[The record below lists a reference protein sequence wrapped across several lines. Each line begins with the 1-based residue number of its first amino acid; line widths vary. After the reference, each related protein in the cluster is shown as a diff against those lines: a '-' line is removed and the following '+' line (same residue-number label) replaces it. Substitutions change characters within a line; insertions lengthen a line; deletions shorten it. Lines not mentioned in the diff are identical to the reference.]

1 MSSEGTLSTIGQIAV
16 TVSDVATAL
25 AFYRDALG
33 LTFLFGAGPNLAFLN
48 ADGVRIMLSTPQGA
62 GSVGHN
68 SILYFKVRDIV
79 AVHAAVVG
87 RGAVSE
93 RAPRLAAKLPG
104 HELWTGFLR
113 DPDGNLVGLMEEKT
127 VGPALPM
134 PVADSQSPRRERPAP
149 ATRPETAKR
158 ASSDGWMH
166 WFLQPPEG
174 AARALPGWARALNFL
189 AALGLIA
196 AALYWPFTQLGITW
210 NWAAVYRYREKFLQ
224 GYELTAV
231 IATASL
237 VLSVLFGILSA
248 LAGRARLLPLRYANR
263 IYVDLVRG
271 TPLLVQIL
279 ILYYVT
285 ANAIGISDRNV
296 AGVLILSFS
305 YGAYISEVIR
315 AGIENIGKTQLD
327 SAKAIGLT
335 TTQTYRYV
343 IFPQALRQIL
353 PSLAGQLVSLIKDS
367 ALLSIISVSEFT
379 KNAEEAGNITFSVLE
394 CYLVLAVGYLILT
407 LPISFLTRYLE
418 GRSRFET

>member
-1 MSSEGTLSTIGQIAV
+1 MLAADSQGPRGEQTTLPIQARGAKSASSEG
-16 TVSDVATAL
+16 
-25 AFYRDALG
+25 
-33 LTFLFGAGPNLAFLN
+33 
-48 ADGVRIMLSTPQGA
+48 
-62 GSVGHN
+62 
-68 SILYFKVRDIV
+68 
-79 AVHAAVVG
+79 
-87 RGAVSE
+87 
-93 RAPRLAAKLPG
+93 
-104 HELWTGFLR
+104 WTR
-113 DPDGNLVGLMEEKT
+113 
-127 VGPALPM
+127 
-134 PVADSQSPRRERPAP
+134 
-149 ATRPETAKR
+149 
-158 ASSDGWMH
+158 

-174 AARALPGWARALNFL
+174 VARGLPAWARALNFL

-196 AALYWPFTQLGITW
+196 AALYWPFTQLGIHW
-210 NWAAVYRYREKFLQ
+210 NWAAVFRYREKFLQ
-224 GYELTAV
+224 GYELTVV
-231 IATASL
+231 IASAAL
-237 VLSVLFGILSA
+237 VLSVCFGMVSA

-285 ANAIGISDRNV
+285 ANAIGITDRNV

-367 ALLSIISVSEFT
+367 ALLSIISVGEFT

-418 GRSRFET
+418 GRNRFET